1 MRRKVALVLA
11 SIAAMLIALVVGFG
25 ASVQGDYNQS
35 ARSVSAPGEAIVA
48 LESLPVKGRAPK
60 TGYSRDQ
67 FGPSWKD
74 VDGNGCDTRND
85 ILARDLEFEV
95 LGPDG
100 CTVESG
106 TLQDP
111 YTGRTLVFQRG
122 RTTSRA
128 VQIDHVVA
136 LSDAWQKGAQGLDE
150 GLRTS
155 LANDPLNL
163 FAVDGPTNQQ
173 KSDGDAATWLPPN
186 TGFRCVYVARQISV
200 KKKYDLWVTLAE
212 REVMREILSTCPEQP
227 TYS

>member
-11 SIAAMLIALVVGFG
+11 TVAAVLLSVAVWFG
-25 ASVQGDYNQS
+25 ASLQGDYNQS

-48 LESLPVKGRAPK
+48 LESLDVKGRAPK
-60 TGYSRDQ
+60 TGYDRSQ

-74 VDGNGCDTRND
+74 VDENGCDTRND
-85 ILARDLEFEV
+85 ILARDMEFEV

-111 YTGRTLVFQRG
+111 YTDRTLVFKRG
-122 RTTSRA
+122 RTTSRE

-136 LSDAWQKGAQGLDE
+136 LSDAWQKGAQGIDP
-150 GLRTS
+150 GLRTA

-163 FAVDGPTNQQ
+163 LAVDGPTNQQ
-173 KSDGDAATWLPPN
+173 KSDSDAASWLPPN
-186 TGFRCVYVARQISV
+186 TGFRCVYVARQVSV
-200 KKKYDLWVTLAE
+200 KTKYKLWVTLAE
-212 REVMREILSTCPEQP
+212 REVMREILSTCPDQP